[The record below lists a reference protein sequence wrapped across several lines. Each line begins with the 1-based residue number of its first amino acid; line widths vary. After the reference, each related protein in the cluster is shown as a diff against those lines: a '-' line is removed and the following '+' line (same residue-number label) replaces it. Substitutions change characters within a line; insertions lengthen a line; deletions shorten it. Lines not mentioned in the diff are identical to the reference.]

1 MNIGEKGGLWAILK
15 AELEKHRDNLPFIKL
30 WCAAHR
36 SDLAWKD
43 MADSVKEVRQ
53 IMNEM
58 TSIAS
63 YFRTSSLRTDEL
75 KQIATERDLT
85 LLLIPKLFEVRWT
98 EWTYK
103 CVKSILRSWNA
114 LVIYFEKNK
123 HNAVAAGFFN
133 FLTNYDKLKQIVF
146 LADVLRIFQHY
157 HKNVQS
163 DNLTIV
169 TLKMHIT
176 SLTKEIISLR
186 DGAQLMGGWEERLV
200 DMVSESEEET
210 TLKGIE
216 LATTNRTR
224 GMKKRQSQEIRSDI
238 IETLLRYMDV
248 RFKIDEEITRYVEP
262 FIKCSASADDIR
274 NVHKIFAPDLSLST
288 LNLQYNSVV
297 HMQLWTNEPL
307 SKKIKDL
314 VTHEDSSTFDHV
326 STVFCRIQSCTPQSA
341 DVERCVKMNNL
352 LKTSSRSSLSLETE
366 NRYLFINYNM
376 PPLKNWNP
384 RKAILFWMREKERRS
399 HQDLLKKETALKQ
412 SWYEGVFDNTEEDED
427 EIKES
432 YSLESKRND
441 KNF

>member
-1 MNIGEKGGLWAILK
+1 M
-15 AELEKHRDNLPFIKL
+15 
-30 WCAAHR
+30 
-36 SDLAWKD
+36 
-43 MADSVKEVRQ
+43 Q
-53 IMNEM
+53 
-58 TSIAS
+58 
-63 YFRTSSLRTDEL
+63 
-75 KQIATERDLT
+75 
-85 LLLIPKLFEVRWT
+85 
-98 EWTYK
+98 
-103 CVKSILRSWNA
+103 
-114 LVIYFEKNK
+114 
-123 HNAVAAGFFN
+123 
-133 FLTNYDKLKQIVF
+133 
-146 LADVLRIFQHY
+146 
-157 HKNVQS
+157 
-163 DNLTIV
+163 
-169 TLKMHIT
+169 
-176 SLTKEIISLR
+176 
-186 DGAQLMGGWEERLV
+186 
-200 DMVSESEEET
+200 
-210 TLKGIE
+210 
-216 LATTNRTR
+216 
-224 GMKKRQSQEIRSDI
+224 KRQSQVIRSDI

-262 FIKCSASADDIR
+262 FIKCTASADDIR

-297 HMQLWTNEPL
+297 QMKLWTNEPL

-314 VTHEDSSTFDHV
+314 VTHEDSSTLDHV

-412 SWYEGVFDNTEEDED
+412 SWYKGVFDNTDGDED

-441 KNF
+441 INF